1 MPLVQYIRH
10 FPFGMSTGG
19 EKSMNVSDLWDF
31 TFFWQMFRNFIAT
44 AAPFV
49 MVVMAVYVVKLLLSS
64 IMSAVARR
72 KE

>member
-1 MPLVQYIRH
+1 
-10 FPFGMSTGG
+10 
-19 EKSMNVSDLWDF
+19 MNVSDLWDF